1 MTSSSVRVGVI
12 GAGRIGKIHA
22 GNIATRISSAALVAV
37 ADVNAKA
44 AEELGAKWN
53 AKAIADYH
61 AILDDKTIQAVA
73 ICSSTDT
80 HAKIVQEAAAAGKH
94 IFCEKPIDHT
104 LEKIDAALA
113 AVNKAG
119 VKLQIG
125 FNRRFDSNFRK
136 VRELVAS
143 GKIGK
148 PHILRITSRDPAP
161 PPIEYIKVS
170 GGIFLDM
177 TIHDFDMARYLMGS
191 EVTQV
196 FVAGGVMVDPKIGEA
211 GDLDTAITT
220 LWFANGAIG
229 TIDNSRQAVYGY
241 DQRVEVL
248 GSDGMAAV
256 SNNLPDTHVHSTRD
270 GVYSSKP
277 LYFFL
282 ERYTESF
289 VNEMSEFIESVRS
302 NTATAVTG
310 ADGRAPVVIG
320 MAALKSYKENRPV
333 KLSEI

>member
-1 MTSSSVRVGVI
+1 MTTSSVRVGVI

-22 GNIATRISSAALVAV
+22 GNIATRIPIATLVAV
-37 ADVNAKA
+37 ADVNAQA

-53 AKAIADYH
+53 AKALADYH

-196 FVAGGVMVDPKIGEA
+196 FVAGGVMIDPKIGEA

-248 GSDGMAAV
+248 GSEGMAAV

-289 VNEMSEFIESVRS
+289 VNEMSEFIESVGK
-302 NTATAVTG
+302 NTPTPVTG

-333 KLSEI
+333 GISEI